1 MIGINIGC
9 GQHPTTGWINFDNS
23 PSVRLARMP
32 RLARVLR
39 LLGALSPE
47 NMRFIE
53 FARRHQIRWADAT
66 RRIPVPDRSV
76 DAIYSS
82 HMISYL
88 DQPRITR
95 FLAEARRVLKPG
107 GVIRLADHDFDAII
121 VRYLQHHDAAR
132 FGEGTFYAFGD
143 LRRSRRA
150 ILREA
155 LYGCR
160 FGCQCFSEVSL
171 CRLLLQAGFQEPRRM
186 ALRET
191 RIAEAGNPSETED
204 REDVLIVEA
213 ANV

>member
-1 MIGINIGC
+1 
-9 GQHPTTGWINFDNS
+9 
-23 PSVRLARMP
+23 MP

-107 GVIRLADHDFDAII
+107 GVIRLAAGYHTFTFFEAIKNFEI
-121 VRYLQHHDAAR
+121 
-132 FGEGTFYAFGD
+132 
-143 LRRSRRA
+143 
-150 ILREA
+150 
-155 LYGCR
+155 
-160 FGCQCFSEVSL
+160 
-171 CRLLLQAGFQEPRRM
+171 LLQ
-186 ALRET
+186 LH
-191 RIAEAGNPSETED
+191 AGNKWG
-204 REDVLIVEA
+204 
-213 ANV
+213 